1 MRSGGR
7 KAKKAPMKADDP
19 IVREENRN
27 VRRLRNMVDF
37 SMEYIRT
44 QQVTHDQAL
53 FAVEAVKKF
62 ALRLF
67 PDKEEAFNIIYAPK
81 FRRLLN
87 AKFLRS

>member
-1 MRSGGR
+1 
-7 KAKKAPMKADDP
+7 MKADDP

-27 VRRLRNMVDF
+27 VRRLRNLVDF

-44 QQVTHDQAL
+44 QTMTHDQAL
-53 FAVEAVKKF
+53 VAVEVVKKF

-67 PDKEEAFNIIYAPK
+67 PNKEDAFNIIYAPK

>member
-1 MRSGGR
+1 
-7 KAKKAPMKADDP
+7 MKADDP

-27 VRRLRNMVDF
+27 VRRLRNLVDF

-44 QQVTHDQAL
+44 QTLTHDQAL
-53 FAVEAVKKF
+53 VAVEAVKKF

-67 PDKEEAFNIIYAPK
+67 PDKEDAFNIIYAPK

-87 AKFLRS
+87 AKFMRS